1 MKSYSNLSNAEIC
14 ELLDQGVDLYDLI
27 SVDLPEDWNFE
38 EGFEEAQAQTILRS
52 DTYEEIPVPSKKT
65 VAESFLVKIRL
76 HNGRTYEVI
85 KIPVAE
91 DKDPEDQAAD
101 IFYHYYKKLN
111 KRHFHIQ
118 KPMHRVIRTSII
130 DELFVERIS
139 E

>member
-27 SVDLPEDWNFE
+27 TIDYPESWDFE
-38 EGFEEAQAQTILRS
+38 SGFEEAQAQTILRS
-52 DTYEEIPVPSKKT
+52 DTYEEISVPSKKT

-76 HNGRTYEVI
+76 HNGRTYEVT

-91 DKDPEDQAAD
+91 DKDPEEQASD
-101 IFYHYYKKLN
+101 IFYHYYKILN

-118 KPMHRVIRTSII
+118 KPVHRAIRCSVVE
-130 DELFVERIS
+130 ELFVERIS

>member
-27 SVDLPEDWNFE
+27 TIDYPESWDFE
-38 EGFEEAQAQTILRS
+38 SGFEEAQAQTILRS
-52 DTYEEIPVPSKKT
+52 DTYEEISVPSKKT

-76 HNGRTYEVI
+76 HNGRTYEVT

-91 DKDPEDQAAD
+91 DKDPEEQAAD

-118 KPMHRVIRTSII
+118 KPIHRVFRTSII

-139 E
+139 G

>member
-27 SVDLPEDWNFE
+27 TIDYPESWDFE
-38 EGFEEAQAQTILRS
+38 SGFEEAQAQTILRS
-52 DTYEEIPVPSKKT
+52 DTYEEISVPSKKT

-76 HNGRTYEVI
+76 HNGRTYEVT

-91 DKDPEDQAAD
+91 DKDPEEQAAD

-111 KRHFHIQ
+111 KRHFHIL
-118 KPMHRVIRTSII
+118 KAVHRAIRCSVVV
-130 DELFVERIS
+130 ELFVERIS

>member
-27 SVDLPEDWNFE
+27 TIDYPESWDFE
-38 EGFEEAQAQTILRS
+38 SGFEEAQAQTILRS
-52 DTYEEIPVPSKKT
+52 DTYEEISVPSKNT
-65 VAESFLVKIRL
+65 VAESFLVIIRL
-76 HNGRTYEVI
+76 HNGRTYEVT

-91 DKDPEDQAAD
+91 DKDPEEQAAD

-118 KPMHRVIRTSII
+118 KPVHRAIRCSVVE
-130 DELFVERIS
+130 ELFVERIS

>member
-27 SVDLPEDWNFE
+27 TIDYPESWDFE
-38 EGFEEAQAQTILRS
+38 SGFEEAQAQTILRS
-52 DTYEEIPVPSKKT
+52 DTYEEISVPSKKT

-91 DKDPEDQAAD
+91 VTDLVRKSLQ
-101 IFYHYYKKLN
+101 
-111 KRHFHIQ
+111 
-118 KPMHRVIRTSII
+118 
-130 DELFVERIS
+130 
-139 E
+139 